1 MLFEQ
6 TLVAKLVAC
15 QVGWCTPSALT
26 PRVPGYRACHVF
38 KTSLAH
44 MHSDSQA
51 SSDCT
56 ARPRTQEFT
65 NILV

>member
-1 MLFEQ
+1 MLCEQ
-6 TLVAKLVAC
+6 TLVGKVVAC

-26 PRVPGYRACHVF
+26 SWVPGYRVCHVF

-44 MHSDSQA
+44 MHSDAQV

-56 ARPRTQEFT
+56 ARP
-65 NILV
+65 